1 MLRPLL
7 LLFCGLNF
15 LHAQGTEYI
24 KAHYT
29 KYDYE
34 IAMRDGVLLFT
45 SVYIPKAAEATQ
57 PILLFR
63 TPYSVR
69 PYGEDQ
75 YPATLG
81 PSELFAKEGYI
92 FAYQDVRG
100 RFHSAGA
107 FEHVRPH
114 KLVKKNA
121 TDVDESTDTW
131 DTIDWLTKHVPANME
146 ESGWGGSSTPAF

>member
-1 MLRPLL
+1 MLRLL
-7 LLFCGLNF
+7 LISLCALN
-15 LHAQGTEYI
+15 LLDAQGVDYI

-34 IAMRDGVLLFT
+34 IAMRDGIHLLT
-45 SVYIPKAAEATQ
+45 SVYIPKAADAPQ
-57 PILLFR
+57 PIMLFR
-63 TPYSVR
+63 TPYSIR

-75 YPATLG
+75 YPVTLG

-100 RFHSAGA
+100 RYRSEGQ

-114 KLVKKNA
+114 K
-121 TDVDESTDTW
+121 VDRHTVA
-131 DTIDWLTKHVPANME
+131 IFVH
-146 ESGWGGSSTPAF
+146 